1 LARHVRSDDG
11 KGARGGDRLR
21 LTASISFWSGHTGV
35 PARRSASDLRLD
47 LGQRISEPTGQHTLF
62 LAVTNTSVGCHLF
75 GYPGIS
81 LIDASGNA
89 LPLEYVHTR
98 PGGDW
103 RGARLVDLKPGAKA
117 YVSAPMAYCCAA
129 PALSA
134 PTMRENPR
142 K

>member
-1 LARHVRSDDG
+1 MARHVRSNDG

-35 PARRSASDLRLD
+35 PARCSASDLRLD

-98 PGGDW
+98 DQVVIGGEPGW
-103 RGARLVDLKPGAKA
+103 W
-117 YVSAPMAYCCAA
+117 
-129 PALSA
+129 
-134 PTMRENPR
+134 T
-142 K
+142 